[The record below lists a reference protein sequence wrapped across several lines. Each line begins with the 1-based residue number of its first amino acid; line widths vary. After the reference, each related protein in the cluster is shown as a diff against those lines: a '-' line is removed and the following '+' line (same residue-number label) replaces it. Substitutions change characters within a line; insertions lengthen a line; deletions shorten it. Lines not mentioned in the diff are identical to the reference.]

1 MQLSY
6 DFIRTKIWEP
16 MFERHG
22 WDYAN
27 EYGEPGYST
36 SGDTPV
42 LILGDFWCRCGKH
55 PRTGQRKPVML
66 GHGELFE
73 AGDLHGYE
81 AHHPRLWAQ
90 LEAQG
95 VETLWH
101 DEWTVHNGK
110 AWRTTADSHSWVPSY
125 VYTDGDIITTDDD
138 ITEWVEWALNDPGR
152 ALLHHSEQDIEPL
165 GFIQWPD
172 DDTYYET
179 GWHPH
184 QTDDPQQVIL
194 AIQAEHPDD
203 DVIFIING
211 VGQFDARWTA
221 YRRPREVNA

>member
-1 MQLSY
+1 MKLSY
-6 DFIRTKIWEP
+6 ATIQRVI
-16 MFERHG
+16 ERLQG
-22 WDYAN
+22 NGYWDTAS

-36 SGDTPV
+36 TGDTPLVV
-42 LILGDFWCRCGKH
+42 LGYYWCHCHKFDPDDPRPLH
-55 PRTGQRKPVML
+55 PLER
-66 GHGELFE
+66 
-73 AGDLHGYE
+73 
-81 AHHPRLWAQ
+81 HHPRLWQQMAD
-90 LEAQG
+90 QG
-95 VETLWH
+95 VQFEWY
-101 DEWTVHNGK
+101 DEWTTHNDK
-110 AWRTTADSHSWVPSY
+110 AWRTQADSHSWVPSY

-138 ITEWVEWALNDPGR
+138 ITEWVEWALNDPSR

-184 QTDDPQQVIL
+184 QTDDPQQVMA

-203 DVIFIING
+203 DIIFIING

-221 YRRPREVNA
+221 YRRPQEVNA